1 MATYTKYKNLEKP
14 LSTEKYNIAVANKNN
29 DVIDS
34 ELHKLELK
42 NQSQDELLATKEDLS
57 VAVTQSNQ
65 YTDTKLARLID
76 GAPETLDTLK
86 EVADAI
92 EQNKTIVEALE
103 AAIGNKVSQTDILK
117 SIESVNENTIEG
129 KVADALVVKE
139 VFQSVSNGKQL
150 VASAIT
156 DKGVNTE
163 ATDTF
168 LTMAENIKSIS
179 SSGTDEIGSPLI
191 CKFYFTMNIDLNQ
204 TQFRFYFPIKKV
216 KKLIIKNLYCTV
228 SKEREANDRNF
239 YFQIYGK
246 KGSRTYKIKE
256 FIGIADAIGIKAII
270 NLQDIEIDISN
281 FDSVEYFDLYSPSV
295 TLDRLYG
302 LTLDDCIFE
311 LYT

>member
-1 MATYTKYKNLEKP
+1 MSTYTQYKNLEKP
-14 LSTEKYNIAVANKNN
+14 LSTEKYNVAVTNKNN

-42 NQSQDELLATKEDLS
+42 NQSQDELLATKEDLNE
-57 VAVTQSNQ
+57 AIAQSNQ
-65 YTDTKLARLID
+65 YTDTKLAQLID

-103 AAIGNKVSQTDILK
+103 AAIESKVSQTDILK

-129 KVADALVVKE
+129 KVADALVIKQ

-150 VASAIT
+150 VASTIT
-156 DKGVNTE
+156 DKGIKTE

-168 LTMAENIKSIS
+168 ATMAENIKSIPS
-179 SSGTDEIGSPLI
+179 NGTGEIESPLI
-191 CKFYFTMNIDLNQ
+191 CRFYYNMSIDLNS

-216 KKLIIKNLYCTV
+216 KKLIIKNLYFTV
-228 SKEREANDRNF
+228 SKQREANNRNF
-239 YFQIYGK
+239 YFQLYGK
-246 KGSRTYKIKE
+246 KGSRMYKIKE
-256 FIGIADAIGIKAII
+256 FVGIADFIGIKTII
-270 NLQDIEIDISN
+270 NLEDTEIDIN
-281 FDSVEYFDLYSPSV
+281 DFDSVEYFDIYSPSV
-295 TLDRLYG
+295 TLNYLYG
-302 LTLDDCIFE
+302 LNLDDCIFE